1 MSKPVKAVFDAESN
15 PDLMDS
21 DIHEKARLSGL
32 SVKEYKEALAELN
45 NSPTGLLMLTLA
57 QLERD
62 FLQNWR
68 RRMDSALKL
77 AEEAKDYKAIAMI
90 EKEKQLTV
98 ERLIKSGRMISPFEA
113 EKSEAKKDD
122 EEEELVLGILPNEH
136 PSEYWESLKKDKAG

>member
-1 MSKPVKAVFDAESN
+1 MSKQVKAVFDAESN

-21 DIHEKARLSGL
+21 DIKEKARLSGL
-32 SVKEYKEALAELN
+32 SAEEYKEALAELN

-68 RRMDSALKL
+68 RRMDNALKL
-77 AEEAKDYKAIAMI
+77 AEEANDYKAVAMI

-98 ERLIKSGRMISPFEA
+98 GRLIKSGRMISPFEA
-113 EKSEAKKDD
+113 EKPEAKQYDPYD
-122 EEEELVLGILPNEH
+122 VEPALLPNEEGYE
-136 PSEYWESLKKDKAG
+136 PKDT